1 MSKTIE
7 VTVSDPIA
15 IAAMNQIN
23 KRLESIENKLPKP
36 LSKLISRKQVSEML
50 SVSIVTIVDW
60 DKKNILKPL
69 RIGNRVRY
77 QLSDIEEVLQSSRY
91 EN

>member
-7 VTVSDPIA
+7 LSVSDPNA
-15 IAAMNQIN
+15 LASWDHIN
-23 KRLESIENKLPKP
+23 KRLDQIEDKLPKP
-36 LSKLISRKQVSEML
+36 FSKLISRKQVSELL
-50 SVSIVTIVDW
+50 SVSVVTIIDW
-60 DKKNILKPL
+60 DKKNILQPL

-77 QLSDIEEVLQSSRY
+77 RLADIEDVLNNSRC

>member
-7 VTVSDPIA
+7 LSVSDPNA
-15 IAAMNQIN
+15 LAAMDQIN
-23 KRLESIENKLPKP
+23 KRLDSIENKLPKP
-36 LSKLISRKQVSEML
+36 LSKLITRKELSELL
-50 SVSIVTIVDW
+50 SVSVVTIIDW

-77 QLSDIEEVLQSSRY
+77 QLSDIEEVLKSSRY
-91 EN
+91 ES